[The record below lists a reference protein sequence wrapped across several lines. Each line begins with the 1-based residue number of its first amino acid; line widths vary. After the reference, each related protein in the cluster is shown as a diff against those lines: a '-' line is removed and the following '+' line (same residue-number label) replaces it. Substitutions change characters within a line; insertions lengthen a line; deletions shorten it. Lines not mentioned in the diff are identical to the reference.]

1 MVKKTEPEQN
11 PIETSTHF
19 LTGSVD
25 GMSVEPI
32 IKWIIHANM
41 NKLEGKLTLHIN
53 SEGGELSDAFGLID
67 VMKSS
72 KIPISTIGIG
82 NIMSSAFLIL
92 GAGTKGDRW
101 VGKNTSIMIH
111 QFSHEIIGKYH
122 DMKSYNREIENTNDR
137 MTRILSECSNLTEKE
152 VKSKFLK
159 PTDIWMTAEELI
171 QFGVVDHIF

>member
-1 MVKKTEPEQN
+1 MIKKTEPEQN
-11 PIETSTHF
+11 LIESYTYF
-19 LTGSVD
+19 LTGNID

-41 NKLEGKLTLHIN
+41 NKLEGKLLLHIN

-92 GAGTKGDRW
+92 GAGVKGDRW
-101 VGKNTSIMIH
+101 IGKNTSIMIH
-111 QFSHEIIGKYH
+111 QFSHELVGKYH
-122 DMKSYNREIENTNDR
+122 DMKSYHREIENTNER
-137 MTRILSECSNLTEKE
+137 MTRILSECSNLTEKD

-159 PTDIWMTAEELI
+159 PTDVWMTAQELV
-171 QFGVVDHIF
+171 QFGVADQIF

>member
-1 MVKKTEPEQN
+1 MIKKIEPEQN
-11 PIETSTHF
+11 SIESYTYF
-19 LTGSVD
+19 LTGDID

-41 NKLEGKLTLHIN
+41 NNLEGKLLLHIN

-92 GAGTKGDRW
+92 GAGALGERW
-101 VGKNTSIMIH
+101 IGKNTSIMIH
-111 QFSHEIIGKYH
+111 QFSHELIGKYH
-122 DMKSYNREIENTNDR
+122 DMKSYSKEIENTNER
-137 MTRILSECSNLTEKE
+137 MTRILSDCSSLTEKD

-159 PTDIWMTAEELI
+159 PTDVWMTAEELV
-171 QFGVVDHIF
+171 QFGVADQIF